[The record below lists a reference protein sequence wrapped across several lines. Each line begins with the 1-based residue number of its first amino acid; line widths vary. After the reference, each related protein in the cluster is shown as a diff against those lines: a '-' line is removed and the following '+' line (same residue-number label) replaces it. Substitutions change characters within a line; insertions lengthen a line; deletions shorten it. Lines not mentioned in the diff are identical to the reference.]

1 MVLPVSLCTRSSSS
15 CRTSRVCASSALN
28 GSSISRMAGSMA
40 SARARLTR
48 CCMPPDSWC
57 GNCSLAAPSP
67 TSWSNDWARSPRWRR
82 GTPWSSR
89 PNSTLARAD
98 RHGSRFACWNTK
110 PRSRPV
116 PATGLPSTRI
126 SPASRRIRPWM
137 MRNSVVLP
145 QPLSPISDTISPSC
159 TSKLTRRST
168 GNRCSSLY
176 WPPRTRNVL
185 DTFSTASLTFL
196 EVMARPRRRY
206 DVSLKPNHKLRL
218 FPCKRESCGSS
229 VLGTDLSAVVPAQAG
244 THSHQ
249 GFRYRWPCHIALL
262 RRMGPRLRGDDSGG
276 SLLHI
281 FFRGDE
287 RITRRGSIHRTGS
300 VVSGHE
306 ASCVVVKQLV
316 DLEPARNDA
325 LLERPIDRELD
336 RRPVRLEPERRNS
349 LERFRRRGLAAFDD
363 HAERLVHDIGTLT
376 RDLLVHREHVIDRDH
391 AGPFEPFLRRLVRL
405 RDERAHPRLLG
416 HVRAQNGRRHVTVE
430 HHLRELL
437 AALGGALG
445 IVGIGVLGQMPV
457 LERDPGHAIEIDPVF
472 MFQHTPDPKPCGLRI

>member
-1 MVLPVSLCTRSSSS
+1 MVLPVSRCTRKSSS

-28 GSSISRMAGSMA
+28 GSSMSRIAGSMA

-67 TSWSNDWARSPRWRR
+67 TSLSNDWARSPRWRR
-82 GTPWSSR
+82 GMPCSSR

-98 RHGSRFACWNTK
+98 RHGSRLACWNTK

-137 MRNSVVLP
+137 MRKRVVLP

-185 DTFSTASLTFL
+185 ETFSTASLTLFD
-196 EVMARPRRRY
+196 VME
-206 DVSLKPNHKLRL
+206 SLPA
-218 FPCKRESCGSS
+218 GS
-229 VLGTDLSAVVPAQAG
+229 
-244 THSHQ
+244 
-249 GFRYRWPCHIALL
+249 
-262 RRMGPRLRGDDSGG
+262 
-276 SLLHI
+276 
-281 FFRGDE
+281 
-287 RITRRGSIHRTGS
+287 RT
-300 VVSGHE
+300 SGHE
-306 ASCVVVKQLV
+306 IPCVVVKQLV
-316 DLEPARNDA
+316 DLEPARKNA
-325 LLERPIDRELD
+325 LLERPVDRELD
-336 RRPVRLEPERRNS
+336 RLPVGLDSERRNG
-349 LERFRRRGLAAFDD
+349 LERFQRRGLAALDD
-363 HAERLVHDIGTLT
+363 HAERLPHDIGPLT

-391 AGPFEPFLRRLVRL
+391 ARPLPPLLRGLVRL
-405 RDERAHPRLLG
+405 RDERAHTRVLG
-416 HVRAQNGRRHVTVE
+416 HVRAQDGRRNVAVE

-437 AALGGALG
+437 AALGDALRIG
-445 IVGIGVLGQMPV
+445 GIGVLGQMPI

-472 MFQHTPDPKPCGLRI
+472 MFQHTTDPKPCRLRI